1 MSLRPRVSL
10 SVDKALNILTLRYI
24 GDMDGATLYAQLLD
38 QFLRVGDPWTYD
50 LIVDFSRYE
59 GVLLT
64 SDNEAFGRVW
74 EDLAQGRDAG
84 RLMAIVSRDPLII
97 ARKAIRAYIFPNFII
112 DVFTNCIEAQTW
124 ICNYRGLSRAVCA

>member
-10 SVDKALNILTLRYI
+10 SVNTALNILTIRYI
-24 GDMDGATLYAQLLD
+24 GDMDGPNLYAQLLE
-38 QFLRVGDPWTYD
+38 QFLRLGEPWTYD

-64 SDNEAFGRVW
+64 TDNEAFGKVW
-74 EDLAQGRDAG
+74 ENLPQGRDAG

-97 ARKAIRAYIFPNFII
+97 ARKAARADIFPNFVI
-112 DVFTNCIEAQTW
+112 DDFNDCAEAQTW
-124 ICNYRGLSRAVCA
+124 ICRRRNLQCAVCA

>member
-1 MSLRPRVSL
+1 MPLRPRVSL

-84 RLMAIVSRDPLII
+84 RLMAIVSRDPLKQQ
-97 ARKAIRAYIFPNFII
+97 RKHR
-112 DVFTNCIEAQTW
+112 
-124 ICNYRGLSRAVCA
+124 RAVPLAFK

>member
-97 ARKAIRAYIFPNFII
+97 ARKAVRAYIFPNFII
-112 DVFTNCIEAQTW
+112 DSFITCAEAQDW
-124 ICNYRGLSRAVCA
+124 ICDRRGLPRAVCA

>member
-1 MSLRPRVSL
+1 MPLRPRVSL

-97 ARKAIRAYIFPNFII
+97 ARKAVRAYIFPNFII
-112 DVFTNCIEAQTW
+112 DSFITCAEAQDW
-124 ICNYRGLSRAVCA
+124 ICDHRGLPRAVCA

>member
-10 SVDKALNILTLRYI
+10 SVDTVLNTLTIRYI
-24 GDMDGATLYAQLLD
+24 GDMDGASLYAQLLD
-38 QFLRVGDPWTYD
+38 QFLRLGEPWTYD

-64 SDNEAFGRVW
+64 SDNEAFGKVW
-74 EDLAQGRDAG
+74 ENLAQGRDAG

-112 DVFTNCIEAQTW
+112 DVFNDCAEAQTW
-124 ICNYRGLSRAVCA
+124 ICRRRNLQRAVCA